1 MTQEVTR
8 RPLTK
13 AAVIGTALEFYDH
26 ALFGLGAAIV
36 FDKQFF
42 PAGMPVA
49 GALGAFAAFAVG
61 FLARPIGGV
70 VFAHFGDRVGR
81 KPMLVMTLLLMGLST
96 VGIGLLPTYEQAGVA
111 APVLLTLLRLAQGF
125 GAGAEYAGAL
135 VMVAES
141 SDPRRRGLWASL
153 PGAGVQLGILTA
165 TLVFT
170 AVTALPSFETWGW
183 RVPFLLSIVG
193 VGVGLFLRFQVRES
207 ELFERERARGLS
219 RFPALE
225 VARRQPRILLI
236 ALAANAPFGAIA
248 YLLNV
253 FVLSYVTRTLGL
265 PPAVG
270 LSAKLLASAVAIA
283 VTPLFGLLSDRV
295 GRRPVFLGCAL
306 FLGAFAFPM
315 FRMVDTGHP
324 ALVILAVTV
333 GYGVCVSGM
342 FAVLASLLTELFDT
356 RYRYSGVAIAREWT
370 AALTSGPAPLVATAL
385 VAGAGGASWP
395 IALLLVVC
403 AAATAVAALLAPET
417 RRRDLTEN
425 VSEPRVRAGAAV

>member
-1 MTQEVTR
+1 MTS
-8 RPLTK
+8 RPVTK

-42 PAGMPVA
+42 PAGQPLA
-49 GALGAFAAFAVG
+49 GTLGSFAAFAVG

-70 VFAHFGDRVGR
+70 VLGHYGDRVGR
-81 KPMLVMTLLLMGLST
+81 KPMLVLTLLLMGLST
-96 VGIGLLPTYEQAGVA
+96 VGIGLLPTYDQVGMA
-111 APVLLTLLRLAQGF
+111 APVLLALLRLAQGF

-153 PGAGVQLGILTA
+153 PGAGVQIGILTA

-170 AVTALPSFETWGW
+170 GAAALPSFETWGW
-183 RVPFLLSIVG
+183 RLPFLLSLVG
-193 VGVGLFLRFQVRES
+193 VGVGLFLRFQVQES

-225 VARRQPRILLI
+225 VVRRQPRILLI
-236 ALAANAPFGAIA
+236 AFAANAPFGAIA
-248 YLLNV
+248 YILNV
-253 FVLSYVTRTLGL
+253 FMLSYVTRTLGL
-265 PPAVG
+265 PATVG
-270 LSAKLLASAVAIA
+270 LVAKLLAAAVAIA
-283 VTPLFGLLSDRV
+283 VTPLFGLLADRV
-295 GRRPVFLGCAL
+295 GRRPVFLSAAL
-306 FLGAFAFPM
+306 LLGVFAFPM
-315 FRMVDTGHP
+315 LWLVDTGHP

-333 GYGVCVSGM
+333 GYGVCVAGM
-342 FAVLASLLTELFDT
+342 FAVLASMLTELFDT

-370 AALTSGPAPLVATAL
+370 AALTSGPAPLVAAAL

-403 AAATAVAALLAPET
+403 AAITFTAVLFAPET
-417 RRRDLTEN
+417 RHRNLTEV
-425 VSEPRVRAGAAV
+425 VSEPAFRTGAVI